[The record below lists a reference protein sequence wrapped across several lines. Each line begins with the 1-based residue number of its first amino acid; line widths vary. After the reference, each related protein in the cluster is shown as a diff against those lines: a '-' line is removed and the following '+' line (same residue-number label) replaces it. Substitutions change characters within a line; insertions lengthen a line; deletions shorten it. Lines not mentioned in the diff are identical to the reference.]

1 MRLLRLE
8 LFGFK
13 SFLNRTVFQFGD
25 GITSIVGP
33 NGCGKSNIVD
43 AIVWALGERGTKSLR
58 IKDMGDVVFHGSN
71 GKRPVNIAEVS
82 VDLTDGSRE
91 INVKRR
97 IYRDGTN
104 EYYLNGNIVR
114 LKDIHDT
121 FLGTGVGANTY
132 AIIEQGKI
140 ENFAQMKPLERRVVI
155 EEASGITRFEEK
167 KREAIGRM
175 DEVSTNLDRVE
186 DIYSEVTK
194 SFEKAEGEWQ
204 RWKAYK
210 ELADKLHEIDRHILL
225 QGYSRLTKR
234 IGKIIERQQ
243 EIEEEARK
251 EEEGKEKL
259 KQEMGAKD
267 AEFSLTDN
275 IIRQLE
281 IDIKGLEKDMEGR
294 LVEIDYI
301 NEEKTRLEKQ
311 GLALAE
317 EKAALMSRAD
327 SYKNDI
333 ADLGRQVQ
341 AYGLDLTKEEGDELR
356 LRETTEGLKA
366 RIEEQEEKVEDGR
379 TKLFV
384 AMSELTD
391 IRNKLSEI
399 ERIAQERQKR
409 EERRIQEERRLREI
423 STELEVRCSSLKET
437 LGKRVQE
444 KLSAL
449 SGESETLKESER
461 CAKELDEAKNAL
473 ERLKGEKQAKED
485 VFRQLGGYDEAAEPS
500 GGDTGKLINLIRVAE
515 ERERAL
521 ERFFA
526 SELEYHV
533 LTARDPAGIA
543 EAVEKGEGNYVFF
556 PQRGIFTL
564 NGGDVEINVQWIEAV
579 QDALLRIEQG
589 EEGVFMNDT
598 VFVDSRGFIIREK
611 DDKGVDLKKF
621 KEKVRLEKELK
632 ELATTV
638 QGQEVFVRDLQSRYD
653 ATNSAYV
660 ERKRYREEKEKE
672 AGDVE
677 KEIIVVETELKTSTE
692 KLQEL
697 SSRLDVLD
705 ETAQASAAQLLQKKA
720 LLEKEKEDIES
731 DMVSLKEGL
740 TAVKQDYEA
749 SLSAWH
755 EITIGLERRRN
766 ALRMLHENIEQK
778 SVAIQDIAGEV
789 LGKDK
794 EMERLGAAIGE
805 CAGKISKF
813 EKEYED
819 LKSDSERYLTRL
831 EELKTALGNL
841 HAEKHALQERIDA
854 VNKAIDKIRSKREGA
869 DRDIAI
875 LTDKK
880 DQITER
886 LLTVYHIENPEGVE
900 LPPNPRI
907 EEERAAISG
916 QIADMGEINFR
927 AEKEY
932 LELKERASFLAQQ
945 KEDLKN
951 AMDSLK
957 KTIAKIDNLS
967 RELFNETF
975 EKIND
980 SFKKFTE
987 MLFKG
992 GKGYLSV
999 NQENG
1004 GIEMF
1009 VQPAGKKVI
1018 RMELLS
1024 GGEKA
1029 LISLAL
1035 LLSIMDTKPSPFAL
1049 MDEIDAPLDDANLS
1063 SLIEIIRGMSIKTQ
1077 IVFITHNRI
1086 TMESSNTIYG
1096 ITMEEEG
1103 ISKTVSVRL

>member
-58 IKDMGDVVFHGSN
+58 IKDMGDVIFHGSN

-121 FLGTGVGANTY
+121 FLGTGVGTNTY

-167 KREAIGRM
+167 KREAMGRM
-175 DEVSTNLDRVE
+175 EEVSTNLDRVE

-194 SFEKAEGEWQ
+194 SFEKADGEWQ

-210 ELADKLHEIDRHILL
+210 ELADKLHEVDRHILL

-259 KQEMGAKD
+259 KQELGAKD

-301 NEEKTRLEKQ
+301 REEKARLEKQ
-311 GLALAE
+311 GLSLAE
-317 EKAALMSRAD
+317 EKATLMSRAD

-333 ADLGRQVQ
+333 VDLNRQVQ
-341 AYGLDLTKEEGDELR
+341 AYGLDLTKEEGEELR
-356 LRETTEGLKA
+356 LREATEGLKA
-366 RIEEQEEKVEDGR
+366 KIGEQEKKVEDGR

-384 AMSELTD
+384 TMSALTD
-391 IRNKLSEI
+391 IRNKISEI
-399 ERIAQERQKR
+399 ERIAQEKQKR
-409 EERRIQEERRLREI
+409 EEKRIQEEQRLRGI
-423 STELEVRCSSLKET
+423 LTGLESRHGSLKEA
-437 LGKRVQE
+437 LEKCLQE

-449 SGESETLKESER
+449 SGESETLKEREQ
-461 CAKELDEAKNAL
+461 CAGELDGAKNAV
-473 ERLKGEKQAKED
+473 ERLKGEKQAKEE
-485 VFRQLGGYDEAAEPS
+485 VLRQLGGYDEAAEPA
-500 GGDTGKLINLIRVAE
+500 GGDTGKLINLIKVAE
-515 ERERAL
+515 EREKAL
-521 ERFFA
+521 EKFFA
-526 SELEYHV
+526 NELEYHV
-533 LTARDPAGIA
+533 LTAKDPAGIA

-556 PQRGIFTL
+556 PLRGIFTQ
-564 NGGDVEINVQWIEAV
+564 NGAEVEISVQWVETV

-589 EEGVFMNDT
+589 EEGIFMNDT

-611 DDKGVDLKKF
+611 GDKGVDLKKF

-632 ELATTV
+632 ELAAILQE
-638 QGQEVFVRDLQSRYD
+638 QGLFVKDLQSRHD
-653 ATNSAYV
+653 MLNSMYV

-677 KEIIVVETELKTSTE
+677 REIIVAETELKTTIE

-697 SSRLDVLD
+697 SAGIDVLG
-705 ETAQASAAQLLQKKA
+705 ETSQAPTEQLFQEKV
-720 LLEKEKEDIES
+720 LLEKEKESLES
-731 DMVSLKEGL
+731 DMMSLREGL
-740 TAVKQDYEA
+740 NAIKQDHEA
-749 SLSAWH
+749 SLSSWH
-755 EITIGLERRRN
+755 EMTIGLERRRN
-766 ALRMLHENIEQK
+766 ALRTLRENIEQK
-778 SVAIQDIAGEV
+778 SGATQNISGEI

-794 EMERLGAAIGE
+794 EMEQLGAAIGE
-805 CAGKISKF
+805 CTGKISKF

-819 LKSDSERYLTRL
+819 LRADSERYLARL
-831 EELKTALGNL
+831 EALKTALGNL

-854 VNKAIDKIRSKREGA
+854 VNKAIDKIRSKREGT

-886 LLTVYHIENPEGVE
+886 LLTVYHIEDPEGIT
-900 LPPNPRI
+900 LQPNPRI
-907 EEERAAISG
+907 EEERETISG

-932 LELKERASFLAQQ
+932 LELKERASFLEQQ

-957 KTIAKIDNLS
+957 KTIIKIDGLS
-967 RELFNETF
+967 KELFNETF
-975 EKIND
+975 EKING

-1063 SLIEIIRGMSIKTQ
+1063 SLIEIIRGMSAKTQ

-1096 ITMEEEG
+1096 VTMEEEG

>member
-58 IKDMGDVVFHGSN
+58 IKDMGDVIFHGSN

-140 ENFAQMKPLERRVVI
+140 ENFAQMKPLERRVVV

-251 EEEGKEKL
+251 EEEGKERL
-259 KQEMGAKD
+259 KQELGAKD

-301 NEEKTRLEKQ
+301 NEEKTRLDKQ

-333 ADLGRQVQ
+333 SDLGRQVQ
-341 AYGLDLTKEEGDELR
+341 AYGLDLTKEEEDELR
-356 LRETTEGLKA
+356 LREATEGLKA
-366 RIEEQEEKVEDGR
+366 KIEEQEEKVEDGR

-384 AMSELTD
+384 AMSALTD
-391 IRNKLSEI
+391 IRNKISEI

-409 EERRIQEERRLREI
+409 EEKRIQEEQRLKEI
-423 STELEVRCSSLKET
+423 LTELEVRYGSLKET

-444 KLSAL
+444 KVSAL
-449 SGESETLKESER
+449 SGESETLRER
-461 CAKELDEAKNAL
+461 ERYVKELDEAKNAL

-485 VFRQLGGYDEAAEPS
+485 VLRQLGGYDEAAEPS
-500 GGDTGKLINLIRVAE
+500 GGNTGKLINLIRVAE

-521 ERFFA
+521 EKFFA
-526 SELEYHV
+526 NELEYHV

-543 EAVEKGEGNYVFF
+543 EAVERGEGNYVFF
-556 PQRGIFTL
+556 PQGGIFTL
-564 NGGDVEINVQWIEAV
+564 NGDDVEINVQWIETM

-611 DDKGVDLKKF
+611 GDKGVDLKKF

-632 ELATTV
+632 ELAAIIRE
-638 QGQEVFVRDLQSRYD
+638 QELFLRDLQSRYD
-653 ATNSAYV
+653 TTNSVYV

-677 KEIIVVETELKTSTE
+677 KEIIVVETELKTATE

-697 SSRLDVLD
+697 SSRLDVFD
-705 ETAQASAAQLLQKKA
+705 ETAQASAGQLLQEKA

-731 DMVSLKEGL
+731 DMMSLREGL
-740 TAVKQDYEA
+740 TAIKQGYEA

-766 ALRMLHENIEQK
+766 ALRVLHENIEQK
-778 SVAIQDIAGEV
+778 GVAIQDIADEI

-794 EMERLGAAIGE
+794 EMRRLSAAGGE

-819 LKSDSERYLTRL
+819 LKSDSERYLMRL

-854 VNKAIDKIRSKREGA
+854 VNKAIDKIRSKREGT
-869 DRDIAI
+869 DRDIAV

-886 LLTVYHIENPEGVE
+886 LLTVYHIENPEGVA
-900 LPPNPRI
+900 LLPNPRI

-957 KTIAKIDNLS
+957 KTITKIDSLS
-967 RELFNETF
+967 KELFNETF

>member
-461 CAKELDEAKNAL
+461 YAKELDEAKNAL

-778 SVAIQDIAGEV
+778 GVAIQDIAGEV

>member
-13 SFLNRTVFQFGD
+13 SFMNRTVFQFGD

-58 IKDMGDVVFHGSN
+58 VKDMGDVIFHGSN

-82 VDLTDGSRE
+82 IDLTDGSRE
-91 INVKRR
+91 LNVKRR

-114 LKDIHDT
+114 LKDVHDT
-121 FLGTGVGANTY
+121 FLGTGVGANAY

-140 ENFAQMKPLERRVVI
+140 ENFAQMKPVERRIII

-167 KREAIGRM
+167 KREAMGRM

-194 SFEKAEGEWQ
+194 SFEKAEEEWQ

-210 ELADKLHEIDRHILL
+210 DLADKLHEIDRHILL

-234 IGKIIERQQ
+234 IAKIIERQQ
-243 EIEEEARK
+243 EIEQEVRK

-259 KQEMGAKD
+259 KQELEAKD

-294 LVEIDYI
+294 LIETDYI
-301 NEEKTRLEKQ
+301 REEKVRLEKQ
-311 GLALAE
+311 NLSMAE
-317 EKAALMSRAD
+317 EKTTLTSRAD
-327 SYKNDI
+327 SYRNDI
-333 ADLGRQVQ
+333 VELNRQVQ
-341 AYGLDLTKEEGDELR
+341 AHNADLAEKEGEELR
-356 LRETTEGLKA
+356 LREATEGLKEK
-366 RIEEQEEKVEDGR
+366 IEEQEKRVEEER

-384 AMSELTD
+384 TMSTLTD
-391 IRNKLSEI
+391 IRNKISDI
-399 ERIAQERQKR
+399 ERIAQERQKK
-409 EERRIQEERRLREI
+409 EERRIQEEGRLRELL
-423 STELEVRCSSLKET
+423 TGLESRHRSLKEE
-437 LGKRVQE
+437 LEKRLQE
-444 KLSAL
+444 KVSAI
-449 SGESETLKESER
+449 SSEAESLTECEQ
-461 CAKELDEAKNAL
+461 CARELDGAKNAI
-473 ERLKGEKQAKED
+473 ERLKGEKQAKEE
-485 VFRQLGGYDEAAEPS
+485 VLRQLGGYDEAAEPAGS
-500 GGDTGKLINLIRVAE
+500 DMKKLINLIRVAE
-515 ERERAL
+515 EREKAL
-521 ERFFA
+521 EKFFA

-533 LTARDPAGIA
+533 LTAEDPAGIA
-543 EAVEKGEGNYVFF
+543 GVLEKGEGNYIFF
-556 PQRGIFTL
+556 PRQGIFRL
-564 NGGDVEINVQWIEAV
+564 NGGEVEVNVQWIETA
-579 QDALLRIEQG
+579 QDALLRIEKG
-589 EEGVFMNDT
+589 EEGIFMNDT

-611 DDKGVDLKKF
+611 DERGIDLRKF
-621 KEKVRLEKELK
+621 KEKIRLEKELK
-632 ELATTV
+632 ELAV
-638 QGQEVFVRDLQSRYD
+638 VLREQGLSVGDLQARYNKWNN
-653 ATNSAYV
+653 AFL
-660 ERKRYREEKEKE
+660 ERKRLREEKERA
-672 AGDVE
+672 AGDIE
-677 KEIIVVETELKTSTE
+677 KEIIMAEAELKTSTE

-697 SSRLDVLD
+697 SVGIDVFD
-705 ETAQASAAQLLQKKA
+705 DTSQTSPEQLLREKA
-720 LLEKEKEDIES
+720 LQEKEREAIES
-731 DMVSLKEGL
+731 GMALLRDGL
-740 TAVKQDYEA
+740 STVKQEYEG
-749 SLSAWH
+749 SLSGWH
-755 EITIGLERRRN
+755 EMTIGLERKRN
-766 ALRMLHENIEQK
+766 ALRALHENIERR
-778 SVAIQDIAGEV
+778 SGAIQSIAGEIRNKEGSMEQ
-789 LGKDK
+789 LG
-794 EMERLGAAIGE
+794 EAINE
-805 CAGKISKF
+805 CAKKIAVL
-813 EKEYED
+813 EREYED
-819 LKSDSERYLTRL
+819 LKTDSERYLVRL
-831 EELKTALGNL
+831 EELKTTLGNL
-841 HAEKHALQERIDA
+841 HAEKHALQERIEA
-854 VNKAIDKIRSKREGA
+854 VNRAIDKIRAKREGT
-869 DRDIAI
+869 DRDIAV

-886 LLTVYHIENPEGVE
+886 LLTVYHIEDPEGVT
-900 LPPNPRI
+900 LQPNPHV
-907 EEERAAISG
+907 EEEREAISKE
-916 QIADMGEINFR
+916 IADMGEINFR

-932 LELKERASFLAQQ
+932 LELKDRASFLEQQ
-945 KEDLKN
+945 KEDLRN

-957 KTIAKIDNLS
+957 KTITKIDLLS
-967 RELFNETF
+967 KELFAETF

-992 GKGYLSV
+992 GKGYLFV

-1004 GIEMF
+1004 GIEMY
-1009 VQPAGKKVI
+1009 VQPPGKKVI

-1035 LLSIMDTKPSPFAL
+1035 LLSIMDIKPSPFAL

-1063 SLIEIIRGMSIKTQ
+1063 SLIEIIKGMSTKTQ

-1086 TMESSNTIYG
+1086 TMESSTTIYG

>member
-13 SFLNRTVFQFGD
+13 SFLNRTVFQFGN

-58 IKDMGDVVFHGSN
+58 VKDMGDVIFHGSN
-71 GKRPVNIAEVS
+71 GKRPVNLAEVS
-82 VDLTDGSRE
+82 IDLTDGSRDL
-91 INVKRR
+91 NVKRR

-114 LKDIHDT
+114 LKDVHDA
-121 FLGTGVGANTY
+121 FLGTGVGTNAY

-140 ENFAQMKPLERRVVI
+140 ENFAQMKPLERRVII

-175 DEVSTNLDRVE
+175 DEVSINLDRVE

-204 RWKAYK
+204 RWKSYK
-210 ELADKLHEIDRHILL
+210 ELADKLHEMERHILL
-225 QGYSRLTKR
+225 QGWSRLTRR

-243 EIEEEARK
+243 EVEEEIRK
-251 EEEGKEKL
+251 EEEGKERL
-259 KQEMGAKD
+259 KQELEAKD

-301 NEEKTRLEKQ
+301 REERARLEKQ
-311 GLALAE
+311 GLSLTE
-317 EKAALMSRAD
+317 EKTALTSRID
-327 SYKNDI
+327 SYRNDI
-333 ADLGRQVQ
+333 VELNRQVEEHNV
-341 AYGLDLTKEEGDELR
+341 DLTKEEGEELQ
-356 LRETTEGLKA
+356 LREATEGLKT
-366 RIEEQEEKVEDGR
+366 RIEEQEKRVEEGR

-384 AMSELTD
+384 TMSTLTD
-391 IRNKLSEI
+391 IRNKISEI
-399 ERIAQERQKR
+399 ERIEQERQKR
-409 EERRIQEERRLREI
+409 EEKRAQEEQRLKELLTGLEGRRL
-423 STELEVRCSSLKET
+423 SLKEA
-437 LGKRVQE
+437 LEKHLQE
-444 KLSAL
+444 KAFAL
-449 SGESETLKESER
+449 SRETESLTECEQR
-461 CAKELDEAKNAL
+461 ARDLDAARGAV
-473 ERLKGEKQAKED
+473 ERLKGEKQAKEE
-485 VFRQLGGYDEAAEPS
+485 VLRQLGGYDETAEPAET
-500 GGDTGKLINLIRVAE
+500 DTGKLMNLIRVAE
-515 ERERAL
+515 EKEKAL
-521 ERFFA
+521 EKFFA
-526 SELEYHV
+526 NELEYHV
-533 LTARDPAGIA
+533 LTQSDPAGIA
-543 EAVEKGEGNYVFF
+543 EVVQRGEGNYVFF
-556 PQRGIFTL
+556 PRQGMFTL
-564 NGGDVEINVQWIEAV
+564 NGAEVEINVQWIETA

-589 EEGVFMNDT
+589 EEGIFMNDT

-611 DDKGVDLKKF
+611 DEKGINLKKF
-621 KEKVRLEKELK
+621 KEKIRLEKELK
-632 ELATTV
+632 ELAVTF
-638 QGQEVFVRDLQSRYD
+638 QEQDLSVKDLQDQYD
-653 ATNSAYV
+653 GCTRTFL
-660 ERKRYREEKEKE
+660 ERKSVREEKERE

-677 KEIIVVETELKTSTE
+677 KEIIVAEAELKTTVE

-697 SSRLDVLD
+697 SVGLDLFDD
-705 ETAQASAAQLLQKKA
+705 ESQTSLEQLLQEKA
-720 LLEKEKEDIES
+720 VREEERESVESGMTLLRD
-731 DMVSLKEGL
+731 GL
-740 TAVKQDYEA
+740 NVVKQDYEG

-755 EITIGLERRRN
+755 KMTIGLERRRN
-766 ALRMLHENIEQK
+766 ALRALHENIERRGG
-778 SVAIQDIAGEV
+778 AIQNITDEV
-789 LGKDK
+789 LNK
-794 EMERLGAAIGE
+794 EKAMERLGAAIGE
-805 CAGKISKF
+805 CANKIAIF

-819 LKSDSERYLTRL
+819 LKTDSEKRLVRL

-841 HAEKHALQERIDA
+841 HAEKHAIQERIDA
-854 VNKAIDKIRSKREGA
+854 ANKTIDKIRSKREGA
-869 DRDIAI
+869 DRDMAI
-875 LTDKK
+875 LTEKK

-886 LLTVYHIENPEGVE
+886 LLTIYHIEDPESVT
-900 LPPNPRI
+900 LQPNPHI
-907 EEERAAISG
+907 EEEREAISRE
-916 QIADMGEINFR
+916 IADMGEINFR

-932 LELKERASFLAQQ
+932 LELKGRASFLEQQ
-945 KEDLKN
+945 KEDLRN

-957 KTIAKIDNLS
+957 KTIAKIDSLS
-967 RELFNETF
+967 KDLFAETF

-992 GKGYLSV
+992 GKGYLFV

-1004 GIEMF
+1004 GIEMY
-1009 VQPAGKKVI
+1009 VQPPGKKVI

-1035 LLSIMDTKPSPFAL
+1035 LLSIMDTRPSPFAL

-1063 SLIEIIRGMSIKTQ
+1063 SLIEIISGMSTKTQ

>member
-58 IKDMGDVVFHGSN
+58 VKDMGDVIFHGSN

-82 VDLTDGSRE
+82 IDLTDGSRE
-91 INVKRR
+91 LNVKRR

-104 EYYLNGNIVR
+104 EYYLNGDLVR
-114 LKDIHDT
+114 LKDVHDT
-121 FLGTGVGANTY
+121 FLGTGIGANAY

-140 ENFAQMKPLERRVVI
+140 ESFAQMKPLERRVII

-225 QGYSRLTKR
+225 QGYSRLTRR
-234 IGKIIERQQ
+234 IGKIIERRQ
-243 EIEEEARK
+243 EIEQEIQK
-251 EEEGKEKL
+251 EEEGRERL
-259 KQEMGAKD
+259 KQELEAKD

-281 IDIKGLEKDMEGR
+281 LDIKGLEKDMEGR

-301 NEEKTRLEKQ
+301 REEKERLEKQ
-311 GLALAE
+311 SLSLTE
-317 EKAALMSRAD
+317 EKAALTSRID
-327 SYKNDI
+327 SYRNDI
-333 ADLGRQVQ
+333 VELNRQVQ
-341 AYGLDLTKEEGDELR
+341 AHNVELAKEEGEELR
-356 LRETTEGLKA
+356 LRETTEDLRGK
-366 RIEEQEEKVEDGR
+366 IEEQEKKVEDER
-379 TKLFV
+379 TRLFV
-384 AMSELTD
+384 TMSALTD
-391 IRNKLSEI
+391 TRNKISEI
-399 ERIAQERQKR
+399 ERTIQERQRR
-409 EERRIQEERRLREI
+409 EEKRRQEEARLRELLTGLENRHG
-423 STELEVRCSSLKET
+423 SLKKALEVHL
-437 LGKRVQE
+437 QE
-444 KLSAL
+444 KDSAI
-449 SGESETLKESER
+449 SMEAESLTECER
-461 CAKELDEAKNAL
+461 YARDLDAAKNAI
-473 ERLKGEKQAKED
+473 ERLKGEKQAKEE
-485 VFRQLGGYDEAAEPS
+485 VLGQLGGYDQTAAPAET
-500 GGDTGKLINLIRVAE
+500 DARKLIDLIRVAE
-515 ERERAL
+515 GRERAL
-521 ERFFA
+521 EKFFA
-526 SELEYHV
+526 NELEYHV
-533 LTARDPAGIA
+533 LTASDLAGIA
-543 EAVEKGEGNYVFF
+543 EAVENGEGNYVFF
-556 PQRGIFTL
+556 PRQGIFKL
-564 NGGDVEINVQWIEAV
+564 NGAEVEINAQWIETV

-598 VFVDSRGFIIREK
+598 VFVDSRGFIIKEK
-611 DDKGVDLKKF
+611 DEKRVDLKKF
-621 KEKVRLEKELK
+621 KEKIRLEKELK
-632 ELATTV
+632 DLAVTLRE
-638 QGQEVFVRDLQSRYD
+638 QSLSLKGLQDQYD
-653 ATNSAYV
+653 AWTNTFL
-660 ERKRYREEKEKE
+660 ERKRLREEKERE
-672 AGDVE
+672 ASDVE
-677 KEIIVVETELKTSTE
+677 KEAIMAEAELKTAAE

-697 SSRLDVLD
+697 SVSLDLFD
-705 ETAQASAAQLLQKKA
+705 DPSQTSLEQLLHEKA
-720 LLEKEKEDIES
+720 LQEEERAAIES
-731 DMVSLKEGL
+731 GMALLRDELG
-740 TAVKQDYEA
+740 TVKQYYED

-755 EITIGLERRRN
+755 EMTINLERKRN
-766 ALRMLHENIEQK
+766 ALQAIHENIERR
-778 SVAIQDIAGEV
+778 SGAIQNIADDI
-789 LGKDK
+789 LNK
-794 EMERLGAAIGE
+794 EKAMEQLGASIGE
-805 CAGKISKF
+805 CARKIAVF

-819 LKSDSERYLTRL
+819 LRADSEKYLARL
-831 EELKTALGNL
+831 EELKTSLGNL
-841 HAEKHALQERIDA
+841 HVEKHAIQEKIDA
-854 VNKAIDKIRSKREGA
+854 VNKAIDKIRSKREGS
-869 DRDIAI
+869 DRDLAI
-875 LTDKK
+875 LTEKK
-880 DQITER
+880 DQIAER
-886 LLTVYHIENPEGVE
+886 LINVYHIEDPESVT
-900 LPPNPRI
+900 LQPNPHI
-907 EEERAAISG
+907 EEERDTISRE
-916 QIADMGEINFR
+916 IDDMGEINFR

-932 LELKERASFLAQQ
+932 LELKERVAFLEQQ

-957 KTIAKIDNLS
+957 KTIIKIDHLS
-967 RELFNETF
+967 KELFAETF

-1004 GIEMF
+1004 GIDMY

-1063 SLIEIIRGMSIKTQ
+1063 SLIEIIRGMSAKTQ
-1077 IVFITHNRI
+1077 IIFITHNRI
-1086 TMESSNTIYG
+1086 TMESSTALYG

>member
-778 SVAIQDIAGEV
+778 GVAIQDIAGEV

>member
-58 IKDMGDVVFHGSN
+58 VKDMGDVIFHGSN

-82 VDLTDGSRE
+82 IDLTDGSRDL
-91 INVKRR
+91 NVKRR

-114 LKDIHDT
+114 LKDVHDA
-121 FLGTGVGANTY
+121 FLGTGVGTNAY

-140 ENFAQMKPLERRVVI
+140 ENFAQMKPLERRVII

-210 ELADKLHEIDRHILL
+210 DLADKLHEIERHILL
-225 QGYSRLTKR
+225 QGWSRLTRR
-234 IGKIIERQQ
+234 IGKIVERQQ
-243 EIEEEARK
+243 EIEQEVRK
-251 EEEGKEKL
+251 EEEGKESL
-259 KQEMGAKD
+259 KQELEAKD

-275 IIRQLE
+275 IMRQLE

-301 NEEKTRLEKQ
+301 VEEKARLEKQ
-311 GLALAE
+311 GLSLSEEKTALA
-317 EKAALMSRAD
+317 SRID
-327 SYKNDI
+327 SYQNDI
-333 ADLGRQVQ
+333 VELNRQVREHSV
-341 AYGLDLTKEEGDELR
+341 DLAKEESEELR
-356 LRETTEGLKA
+356 LREATEGLKTK
-366 RIEEQEEKVEDGR
+366 IEEQEKGIEEGR

-384 AMSELTD
+384 TMSALTD
-391 IRNKLSEI
+391 TRNKISEI

-409 EERRIQEERRLREI
+409 EEKRIQEEQRLKEI
-423 STELEVRCSSLKET
+423 LTGLEGRHRSLKEA
-437 LGKRVQE
+437 LEVHLQE
-444 KLSAL
+444 KTAAV
-449 SGESETLKESER
+449 SGEAESLTECEQ
-461 CAKELDEAKNAL
+461 CAGALDAAKSAV
-473 ERLKGEKQAKED
+473 ERLKGEKQAKEE
-485 VFRQLGGYDEAAEPS
+485 VLRQLGGYDETAEPAET
-500 GGDTGKLINLIRVAE
+500 DARKLINLIRVAE
-515 ERERAL
+515 EREKAL
-521 ERFFA
+521 EKFFA
-526 SELEYHV
+526 NELEYHV
-533 LTARDPAGIA
+533 LTQSDPAGIA
-543 EAVEKGEGNYVFF
+543 EVVQRDEGNYVFF
-556 PQRGIFTL
+556 PRQGLFSL
-564 NGGDVEINVQWIEAV
+564 NGAEVEINVQWIETV
-579 QDALLRIEQG
+579 QDALLRIERG
-589 EEGVFMNDT
+589 EEGIFMNDT
-598 VFVDSRGFIIREK
+598 LFIDSRGFIVREK
-611 DDKGVDLKKF
+611 DEKRVDLKKF
-621 KEKVRLEKELK
+621 KEKIRLEKELK
-632 ELATTV
+632 GLAAIL
-638 QGQEVFVRDLQSRYD
+638 QEQDLSVKDLQARYD
-653 ATNSAYV
+653 ASTRV
-660 ERKRYREEKEKE
+660 FLERKRFREEKERE
-672 AGDVE
+672 AGNIE
-677 KEIIVVETELKTSTE
+677 KEIIVAETELKTATE

-697 SSRLDVLD
+697 SSGLYVFD
-705 ETAQASAAQLLQKKA
+705 EVSQTSIEQLLQEKV
-720 LLEKEKEDIES
+720 LLEKEKEDVES
-731 DMVSLKEGL
+731 GMAALREGL
-740 TAVKQDYEA
+740 GAVKQDYEG

-755 EITIGLERRRN
+755 EMTIGLERRRN
-766 ALRMLHENIEQK
+766 ALRALHENIERRDA
-778 SVAIQDIAGEV
+778 AIQNITEEI
-789 LGKDK
+789 LNK
-794 EMERLGAAIGE
+794 EKAMEQLGAAIGE
-805 CAGKISKF
+805 CASKIGVF

-819 LKSDSERYLTRL
+819 LKTDSEKRLVRL

-841 HAEKHALQERIDA
+841 HVEKHAIQERIDA
-854 VNKAIDKIRSKREGA
+854 VNKTIDKIRAKREGA
-869 DRDIAI
+869 DRDMAI
-875 LTDKK
+875 LTEKK

-886 LLTVYHIENPEGVE
+886 LLTVYHIEDPGSVV
-900 LPPNPRI
+900 LQPNPNI
-907 EEERAAISG
+907 EEEREAVSRE
-916 QIADMGEINFR
+916 IADMGEINFR

-932 LELKERASFLAQQ
+932 LELKERVVFLEQQ
-945 KEDLKN
+945 KEDLRN

-957 KTIAKIDNLS
+957 KTITKIDSLS
-967 RELFNETF
+967 KELFAETF

-992 GKGYLSV
+992 GKGYLFI

-1004 GIEMF
+1004 GIEMY
-1009 VQPAGKKVI
+1009 VQPPGKKVI

-1035 LLSIMDTKPSPFAL
+1035 LLSIMDTRPSPFAL

-1063 SLIEIIRGMSIKTQ
+1063 SLIEIIRGMSTKTQ

-1086 TMESSNTIYG
+1086 TMESSDTIYG

>member
-58 IKDMGDVVFHGSN
+58 IKDMGDVIFHGSN
-71 GKRPVNIAEVS
+71 GRRPVNIAEVS

-104 EYYLNGNIVR
+104 EYYLNGDIVR

-140 ENFAQMKPLERRVVI
+140 ENFAQMKPLERRVVV

-243 EIEEEARK
+243 EVEEEARK

-259 KQEMGAKD
+259 KQELGAKD

-366 RIEEQEEKVEDGR
+366 KIEEQEEKVEDGR

-384 AMSELTD
+384 AMSALTD
-391 IRNKLSEI
+391 IRNKISEI
-399 ERIAQERQKR
+399 ERIAQERRKR
-409 EERRIQEERRLREI
+409 EEKRIQEEQRLKEI
-423 STELEVRCSSLKET
+423 LAELEVRCSSLKEA
-437 LGKRVQE
+437 LGKRVEE

-461 CAKELDEAKNAL
+461 CAKELDEAKNAV

-500 GGDTGKLINLIRVAE
+500 GGDTGKLINLIKVAE

-521 ERFFA
+521 EKFFS

-556 PQRGIFTL
+556 PQRGMFTL
-564 NGGDVEINVQWIEAV
+564 NGDDVEINVQWIEAV

-632 ELATTV
+632 ELAAV
-638 QGQEVFVRDLQSRYD
+638 IQGQEIFVRDLQSRYD
-653 ATNSAYV
+653 ATNSAYA

-677 KEIIVVETELKTSTE
+677 KEIIVVETELKTATE

-697 SSRLDVLD
+697 SSRLDVFD
-705 ETAQASAAQLLQKKA
+705 ETAQASAVQLLQEKA

-731 DMVSLKEGL
+731 DMMSLREGL
-740 TAVKQDYEA
+740 TAVKQGYEA

-778 SVAIQDIAGEV
+778 GVAIQDIADEI

-794 EMERLGAAIGE
+794 ETERLGAAIGE

-819 LKSDSERYLTRL
+819 LRSDSERYLTRL

-900 LPPNPRI
+900 LLPNPRI

-957 KTIAKIDNLS
+957 KTITKIDNLS
-967 RELFNETF
+967 KELFNETF

>member
-58 IKDMGDVVFHGSN
+58 IKDMGDVIFHGSN
-71 GKRPVNIAEVS
+71 GRRPVNIAEVS

-91 INVKRR
+91 VNVKRR

-104 EYYLNGNIVR
+104 EYYLNGSIVR

-140 ENFAQMKPLERRVVI
+140 ENFAQMKPIERRVVV

-175 DEVSTNLDRVE
+175 EEVSTNLNRVE

-204 RWKAYK
+204 RWRAYK

-243 EIEEEARK
+243 EIEEEECK

-259 KQEMGAKD
+259 KQELGAKD

-281 IDIKGLEKDMEGR
+281 IDTKGLEKDMEGR

-301 NEEKTRLEKQ
+301 REEKGRLEKQ
-311 GLALAE
+311 GLSLAE
-317 EKAALMSRAD
+317 EKAVLMARAD
-327 SYKNDI
+327 SYRSDI
-333 ADLGRQVQ
+333 EDLSRQIKD
-341 AYGLDLTKEEGDELR
+341 YGLDLTKEEEGELR
-356 LRETTEGLKA
+356 LREATEGLKA
-366 RIEEQEEKVEDGR
+366 RIEEQEKRVEDGR

-384 AMSELTD
+384 AMSALTD
-391 IRNKLSEI
+391 IRNKVLEI

-409 EERRIQEERRLREI
+409 EEKRIQEEQRLREI
-423 STELEVRCSSLKET
+423 LTGLENRHRSLKDT
-437 LGKRVQE
+437 LEKHLQE
-444 KLSAL
+444 KLSAI
-449 SGESETLKESER
+449 SGESAALEER
-461 CAKELDEAKNAL
+461 ELCAGGLEGAKNAV
-473 ERLKGEKQAKED
+473 ERLKGERQAKED
-485 VFRQLGGYDEAAEPS
+485 VLRQLGGYDEAAEPS
-500 GGDTGKLINLIRVAE
+500 VDDARKLINLVRVAE
-515 ERERAL
+515 EREGAL
-521 ERFFA
+521 EKFF
-526 SELEYHV
+526 SNELEYHV
-533 LTARDPAGIA
+533 LTAKEPAGIA
-543 EAVEKGEGNYVFF
+543 EAVGQGKGNYVFF
-556 PQRGIFTL
+556 PQQGIFAM
-564 NGGDVEINVQWIEAV
+564 NGDEVEIKVQWIETV
-579 QDALLRIEQG
+579 RDALLRIEQG
-589 EEGVFMNDT
+589 EEGIFMNDT
-598 VFVDSRGFIIREK
+598 VFIDSRGFIIREK
-611 DDKGVDLKKF
+611 GDKGVDLKKF
-621 KEKVRLEKELK
+621 KEKFRLEKEIK
-632 ELATTV
+632 ELAAV
-638 QGQEVFVRDLQSRYD
+638 LQEQDLFVKDLQSRYD
-653 ATNSAYV
+653 ALNSAYG

-672 AGDVE
+672 AGDIE
-677 KEIIVVETELKTSTE
+677 KEIIVAETELKTSAE

-697 SSRLDVLD
+697 SAGADVFD
-705 ETAQASAAQLLQKKA
+705 EAPRTSVDQLLLERA
-720 LLEKEKEDIES
+720 SLEKEREDIES
-731 DMVSLKEGL
+731 DMLSLREGL
-740 TAVKQDYEA
+740 GTIKQEYDA

-755 EITIGLERRRN
+755 ETTIGLERRRN
-766 ALRMLHENIEQK
+766 ALRAIQENIEQK
-778 SVAIQDIAGEV
+778 GRAIQEIAGEI
-789 LGKDK
+789 LARDK
-794 EMERLGAAIGE
+794 EIERLGAAIGE
-805 CAGKISKF
+805 CAGRISKF

-819 LKSDSERYLTRL
+819 LRADYERYLARL
-831 EELKTALGNL
+831 EGLKTTLGNL
-841 HAEKHALQERIDA
+841 HAEKRLLQERVDE
-854 VNKAIDKIRSKREGA
+854 VNKVIDKIRSKREGT
-869 DRDIAI
+869 DREIAV

-886 LLTVYHIENPEGVE
+886 LLTIYHIDDPEGVS
-900 LPPNPRI
+900 LLPNPRI
-907 EEERAAISG
+907 EEEREAISA
-916 QIADMGEINFR
+916 QIAAMGEINFR

-932 LELKERASFLAQQ
+932 LELKERASFLEQQ

-957 KTIAKIDNLS
+957 KTIIKIDGLS
-967 RELFNETF
+967 KELFNETF

-992 GKGYLSV
+992 GRGYLSV

-1009 VQPAGKKVI
+1009 VQPAGKRVI

-1029 LISLAL
+1029 LISLTL

-1063 SLIEIIRGMSIKTQ
+1063 SLIEIIRGMSTKMQ

-1086 TMESSNTIYG
+1086 TMESSDTIYG

>member
-13 SFLNRTVFQFGD
+13 SFLNRTVFQFSD

-43 AIVWALGERGTKSLR
+43 AIVWSLGERGTKSLR
-58 IKDMGDVVFHGSN
+58 VKDMGDVIFHGSN

-82 VDLTDGSRE
+82 LDLTDGSRE

-104 EYYLNGNIVR
+104 EYYLNGSIVR

-121 FLGTGVGANTY
+121 FLGTGVGTNAY

-140 ENFAQMKPLERRVVI
+140 ENFAQMKPLERRVII

-167 KREAIGRM
+167 KREAMGRM
-175 DEVSTNLDRVE
+175 DEVSVNLDRIE
-186 DIYSEVTK
+186 DIYSEVIK

-234 IGKIIERQQ
+234 IGKIIERQE
-243 EIEEEARK
+243 EIEKEVRK

-259 KQEMGAKD
+259 KQELEAKD

-275 IIRQLE
+275 IMRQLE

-301 NEEKTRLEKQ
+301 REEKAGLEKQNLSLTEEKTTLT
-311 GLALAE
+311 
-317 EKAALMSRAD
+317 SRAD
-327 SYKNDI
+327 SYRNDI
-333 ADLGRQVQ
+333 VELNRQVQ
-341 AYGLDLTKEEGDELR
+341 AHGLDLAKEEGEELR
-356 LRETTEGLKA
+356 LREATEGLKGK
-366 RIEEQEEKVEDGR
+366 IEEQEKRVEEER

-384 AMSELTD
+384 TMSTLTD
-391 IRNKLSEI
+391 IRNKISEI
-399 ERIAQERQKR
+399 ERITQERQKR
-409 EERRIQEERRLREI
+409 EERRIQEEGRLK
-423 STELEVRCSSLKET
+423 ELLTGLESRHRSLKET
-437 LGKRVQE
+437 LEKRLQE
-444 KLSAL
+444 KV
-449 SGESETLKESER
+449 SGMSSETESLTECER
-461 CAKELDEAKNAL
+461 CARELDAAKSAI
-473 ERLKGEKQAKED
+473 ERSKGEKQAKEE
-485 VFRQLGGYDEAAEPS
+485 VLRQLGGYDEAVEPA
-500 GGDTGKLINLIRVAE
+500 GTDTRKLINLIRVSE
-515 ERERAL
+515 EREKAL

-526 SELEYHV
+526 NELEYHV
-533 LTARDPAGIA
+533 LTVGDPAGVA
-543 EAVEKGEGNYVFF
+543 EVVEKGEGNYVFF
-556 PQRGIFTL
+556 PRQGIFKL
-564 NGGDVEINVQWIEAV
+564 NGAEVEINVQWIETL
-579 QDALLRIEQG
+579 QDALMSIERG
-589 EEGVFMNDT
+589 EEGIFMNDT

-611 DDKGVDLKKF
+611 DEKRVDLRKF

-632 ELATTV
+632 ELAV
-638 QGQEVFVRDLQSRYD
+638 ILQEQDLSVGNLQARYD
-653 ATNSAYV
+653 TWNNTFL
-660 ERKRYREEKEKE
+660 ERKRSREEKERE

-677 KEIIVVETELKTSTE
+677 KEIIIAEAELKTTTE

-697 SSRLDVLD
+697 SVGLDVFD
-705 ETAQASAAQLLQKKA
+705 ETSQTSPEQLLREKV
-720 LLEKEKEDIES
+720 LHEKEREAIES
-731 DMVSLKEGL
+731 GMTLLRDELNTIKQGYEG
-740 TAVKQDYEA
+740 

-755 EITIGLERRRN
+755 EMTISLERKRN
-766 ALRMLHENIEQK
+766 ALRALHENIERRGG
-778 SVAIQDIAGEV
+778 AIQNIADEIRNKEKSMEQLGTSIVECTKKIAV
-789 LGKDK
+789 L
-794 EMERLGAAIGE
+794 
-805 CAGKISKF
+805 
-813 EKEYED
+813 EKEYGD
-819 LKSDSERYLTRL
+819 LKTDSERYLVRL
-831 EELKTALGNL
+831 EELKTTLGNL
-841 HAEKHALQERIDA
+841 HVEKHAIQERIEA
-854 VNKAIDKIRSKREGA
+854 VNKAIDKIRAKREGT
-869 DRDIAI
+869 DRDIAV

-880 DQITER
+880 DQITGR
-886 LLTVYHIENPEGVE
+886 LLTVYHIEDPESIT
-900 LPPNPRI
+900 LQPNPHI
-907 EEERAAISG
+907 EEEREAISRE
-916 QIADMGEINFR
+916 IADMGEINFR

-932 LELKERASFLAQQ
+932 LELRERVAFLEQQ
-945 KEDLKN
+945 KEDLRN

-957 KTIAKIDNLS
+957 KTITKIDQLS
-967 RELFNETF
+967 KELFTETF

-992 GKGYLSV
+992 GKGYLFI

-1004 GIEMF
+1004 GIDMY
-1009 VQPAGKKVI
+1009 VQPAGKRVI

-1035 LLSIMDTKPSPFAL
+1035 LLSIMDTRPSPFAL

-1063 SLIEIIRGMSIKTQ
+1063 SLIEIIRGMSTKTQ
-1077 IVFITHNRI
+1077 IIFITHNRI
-1086 TMESSNTIYG
+1086 TMESSAAIYG